1 MGEVAALTSSR
12 AGRAVFLHIETSRV
26 LGSRFIRDVSGIAA
40 SGQKGAFVAT
50 SGLGSVVL
58 TSADGLQI
66 LAADEAWQWDNHAE
80 AV

>member
-1 MGEVAALTSSR
+1 MTSSR
-12 AGRAVFLHIETSRV
+12 AGRAVIFHTGTGRV
-26 LGSRFIRDVSGIAA
+26 LGSQFIRDVSGIAA
-40 SGQKGAFVAT
+40 SGQTGAFVAT